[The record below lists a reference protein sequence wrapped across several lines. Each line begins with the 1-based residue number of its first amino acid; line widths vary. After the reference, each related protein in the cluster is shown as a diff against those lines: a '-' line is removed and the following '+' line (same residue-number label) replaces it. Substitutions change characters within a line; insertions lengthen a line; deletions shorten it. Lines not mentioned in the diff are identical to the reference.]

1 MNLKTGPLAG
11 LSALVLLLSAC
22 SNDETN
28 KAQASQT
35 TEPEVKASHTLAQS
49 VAETPE
55 LSNFGQALKE
65 TGLSTVFDGTASYT
79 VLAPTNEAFG
89 KLGDAGKTL
98 LEPEQRA
105 ALSALIKSHVLPGY
119 FTPKDISAAIAA
131 HNGQPV
137 EMRSMGNQ
145 TLRFTKEGENITVT
159 SEDGSKANLIAEPVL
174 AGNGVALPVDAVVKL
189 APSALS
195 TGMPE

>member
-1 MNLKTGPLAG
+1 MNHKSGPLAAIG
-11 LSALVLLLSAC
+11 AIALLLSGC
-22 SNDETN
+22 SKDGAD
-28 KAQASQT
+28 KAEASQAA
-35 TEPEVKASHTLAQS
+35 EPEVNASHTLAQS
-49 VAETPE
+49 VAETAN

-79 VLAPTNEAFG
+79 VLAPTNEAFD
-89 KLGDAGKTL
+89 KLGDAGKIL

-119 FTPKDISAAIAA
+119 FTPKDIAAAIAA

-145 TLRFTKEGENITVT
+145 TLRFAKEGDNITV
-159 SEDGSKANLIAEPVL
+159 SSDDGSKANLIAEPVL
-174 AGNGVALPVDAVVKL
+174 SGNGVALPVDAVVKL
-189 APSALS
+189 APSTLS
-195 TGMPE
+195 TSAPE

>member
-1 MNLKTGPLAG
+1 MNHKTGALAG
-11 LSALVLLLSAC
+11 LGAIALLLSGC
-22 SNDETN
+22 SNDGANTAE
-28 KAQASQT
+28 ASQT
-35 TEPEVKASHTLAQS
+35 TEPEVNASHTLAQS
-49 VAETPE
+49 VAETPD

-79 VLAPTNEAFG
+79 VLAPTNEAFD
-89 KLGDAGKTL
+89 KLGGAGKAL

-119 FTPKDISAAIAA
+119 FTPKDIDAAIAA

-145 TLRFTKEGENITVT
+145 TLRFSKEADKIIVT

-189 APSALS
+189 APSNLS
-195 TGMPE
+195 PSLPE

>member
-1 MNLKTGPLAG
+1 MNLKTGPLLG
-11 LSALVLLLSAC
+11 LSALALLLGAC
-22 SNDETN
+22 SNDGLSE
-28 KAQASQT
+28 AQASQAA
-35 TEPEVKASHTLAQS
+35 EPEVNASHTLAQS

-79 VLAPTNEAFG
+79 VLAPTNEAFD

-145 TLRFTKEGENITVT
+145 TLRFAKEGENITVT
-159 SEDGSKANLIAEPVL
+159 SEDGSKAQLIAEPVL